1 MASKYDAINKIKAE
15 NPALTWT
22 EAARQAGFSG
32 EWTSYK
38 GRAKPRTGDA
48 RGQARRRAKFDQPS
62 TELAGYESKRLQQE
76 VARVNAEAEM
86 FGLEPAQVEHLAD
99 QEDARAIEFGS
110 SGDTTNKQR
119 VTQTEARFKDAVKQK
134 VPRGYSVTLNPATES
149 VRVIPN
155 AFFDP
160 IADPS
165 TLPGVDIKVGQ
176 DIDSVF
182 GSYVKGGAMR
192 FPVKAAKFALGPA
205 SAILTAGEAQARQ
218 QVAKEDPTLINKV
231 KAAISTGEAAL
242 DAAGLASAATGIGAV
257 ATPFFEGG
265 SMVLGFTN
273 MVIEGS
279 EDPAKISTKDRK
291 RFRH

>member
-38 GRAKPRTGDA
+38 GKAKPRTGDA

-86 FGLEPAQVEHLAD
+86 FGLEPAQVEHLSD

-149 VRVIPN
+149 VRVIPDK
-155 AFFDP
+155 FFDP
-160 IADPS
+160 IADPA
-165 TLPGVDIKVGQ
+165 TLPGVDIKIGQ
-176 DIDSVF
+176 NIDSVF
-182 GSYVKGGAMR
+182 GSFVKGGAVR
-192 FPVKAAKFALGPA
+192 FATKGLGGLIPFAGIAFDQADAKEKTERAARTNAPLDQ
-205 SAILTAGEAQARQ
+205 LQAGIAQA
-218 QVAKEDPTLINKV
+218 T
-231 KAAISTGEAAL
+231 
-242 DAAGLASAATGIGAV
+242 AATAV
-257 ATPFFEGG
+257 SPDPRAQAINFAGG
-265 SMVLGFTN
+265 TVNF
-273 MVIEGS
+273 VIDALRMPSKPVTDKDLEF
-279 EDPAKISTKDRK
+279 STL
-291 RFRH
+291 

>member
-38 GRAKPRTGDA
+38 GKAKPRTGDA

-119 VTQTEARFKDAVKQK
+119 VTQTEARFKDAVKQR
-134 VPRGYSVTLNPATES
+134 VPRGYSVTLNPAAES
-149 VRVIPN
+149 VRVIPDK
-155 AFFDP
+155 FFDP

-165 TLPGVDIKVGQ
+165 TLPGVDIKIGQ
-176 DIDSVF
+176 NIDSVF
-182 GSYVKGGAMR
+182 GSFVKGGAVR
-192 FPVKAAKFALGPA
+192 FATKGLGGLIPFAGV
-205 SAILTAGEAQARQ
+205 GF
-218 QVAKEDPTLINKV
+218 D
-231 KAAISTGEAAL
+231 AL
-242 DAAGLASAATGIGAV
+242 DAKEKTERAAKTNAPLDVAQAAIANVTAATAPIPEPV
-257 ATPFFEGG
+257 SQSINFVGG
-265 SMVLGFTN
+265 TVNF
-273 MVIEGS
+273 VIDALRMPSKPVTDKDLEF
-279 EDPAKISTKDRK
+279 STL
-291 RFRH
+291 

>member
-119 VTQTEARFKDAVKQK
+119 VTQTEARFKDAVKQR
-134 VPRGYSVTLNPATES
+134 VPRGYSVTLNPAAES
-149 VRVIPN
+149 VRVIPDK
-155 AFFDP
+155 FFDP
-160 IADPS
+160 IADPA
-165 TLPGVDIKVGQ
+165 TLPGVDIKIGQ
-176 DIDSVF
+176 NIDSVF
-182 GSYVKGGAMR
+182 GSFVKGGAVR
-192 FPVKAAKFALGPA
+192 FATKGLGGLIPFAGIAFDQADAKEKTERAARTNAPLDQ
-205 SAILTAGEAQARQ
+205 LQAGIAQA
-218 QVAKEDPTLINKV
+218 T
-231 KAAISTGEAAL
+231 
-242 DAAGLASAATGIGAV
+242 AATAV
-257 ATPFFEGG
+257 SPDPRAQAINFAGG
-265 SMVLGFTN
+265 TVNF
-273 MVIEGS
+273 VIDALRMPSKPVTDKDLEF
-279 EDPAKISTKDRK
+279 STL
-291 RFRH
+291 

>member
-38 GRAKPRTGDA
+38 GKAKPRTGDA

-76 VARVNAEAEM
+76 VARVNTEAEM

-134 VPRGYSVTLNPATES
+134 IPRGYSVTLNPATES
-149 VRVIPN
+149 VRVIPDK
-155 AFFDP
+155 FFDP

-165 TLPGVDIKVGQ
+165 TLPGVDIKIGQ
-176 DIDSVF
+176 NIDSVF
-182 GSYVKGGAMR
+182 GSFVKGGAVR
-192 FPVKAAKFALGPA
+192 FATKGLGGLIPFAGIAFDQADAKEKTERAARTNAPLDQ
-205 SAILTAGEAQARQ
+205 LQAGIAQA
-218 QVAKEDPTLINKV
+218 T
-231 KAAISTGEAAL
+231 
-242 DAAGLASAATGIGAV
+242 AATAV
-257 ATPFFEGG
+257 SPDPRAQAINFAGG
-265 SMVLGFTN
+265 TVNF
-273 MVIEGS
+273 VIDALRMPSKPVTDKDLEF
-279 EDPAKISTKDRK
+279 STL
-291 RFRH
+291 

>member
-38 GRAKPRTGDA
+38 GKAKPRTGDA

-110 SGDTTNKQR
+110 SGDPTNKQR

-149 VRVIPN
+149 VRVIPDK
-155 AFFDP
+155 FFDP

-165 TLPGVDIKVGQ
+165 TLPGVDIKIGQ
-176 DIDSVF
+176 NIDSVF
-182 GSYVKGGAMR
+182 GSFVKGGAVR
-192 FPVKAAKFALGPA
+192 FATRGLGGLIPFVGIAFDQADAKEKTERAAKTKAPLDQLQA
-205 SAILTAGEAQARQ
+205 SIAQA
-218 QVAKEDPTLINKV
+218 T
-231 KAAISTGEAAL
+231 
-242 DAAGLASAATGIGAV
+242 AATAV
-257 ATPFFEGG
+257 SPDPRAQAINFVGG
-265 SMVLGFTN
+265 TVNF
-273 MVIEGS
+273 VIDALRMPSKPVTDKDLEF
-279 EDPAKISTKDRK
+279 STL
-291 RFRH
+291 

>member
-38 GRAKPRTGDA
+38 GKAKPRTGDA

-134 VPRGYSVTLNPATES
+134 IPRGYSVTLNPASES
-149 VRVIPN
+149 VRVIPDK
-155 AFFDP
+155 FFDP

-165 TLPGVDIKVGQ
+165 TLPGVDIKIGQ
-176 DIDSVF
+176 NIDSVF
-182 GSYVKGGAMR
+182 GSFVKGGAVR
-192 FPVKAAKFALGPA
+192 FATKGLGGLIPFAGIAFDQADAKEKTERAARTNAPLDQ
-205 SAILTAGEAQARQ
+205 LQAGIAQA
-218 QVAKEDPTLINKV
+218 T
-231 KAAISTGEAAL
+231 
-242 DAAGLASAATGIGAV
+242 AATAV
-257 ATPFFEGG
+257 SPDPRAQAINFAGG
-265 SMVLGFTN
+265 TVNF
-273 MVIEGS
+273 VIDALRMPSKPVTDKDLEF
-279 EDPAKISTKDRK
+279 STL
-291 RFRH
+291 

>member
-38 GRAKPRTGDA
+38 GKAKPRTGDA

-76 VARVNAEAEM
+76 VARVNTEAEM

-134 VPRGYSVTLNPATES
+134 IPRGYSVTLNPATES
-149 VRVIPN
+149 VRVIPDK
-155 AFFDP
+155 FFDP

-165 TLPGVDIKVGQ
+165 TLPGVDIKIGQ
-176 DIDSVF
+176 SIDSVF
-182 GSYVKGGAMR
+182 GSFVKGGAVR
-192 FPVKAAKFALGPA
+192 FATKGLGGLIPFAGIAFDQADAKEKTERAARTNAPLDQ
-205 SAILTAGEAQARQ
+205 LQAGIAQA
-218 QVAKEDPTLINKV
+218 T
-231 KAAISTGEAAL
+231 
-242 DAAGLASAATGIGAV
+242 AATAV
-257 ATPFFEGG
+257 SPDPRAQAINFAGG
-265 SMVLGFTN
+265 TVNF
-273 MVIEGS
+273 VIDALRMPSKPVTDKDLEF
-279 EDPAKISTKDRK
+279 STL
-291 RFRH
+291 